1 MRKDALRRYFVF
13 RLKLV
18 EMFHFNRLW
27 AALRDEEFVPDN
39 AMGHEGRDFAMSL
52 RTAVL
57 SWLCTVVDQ
66 TRGGLDVFDVWLQLF
81 PNERLEIQRVRAE
94 VMPHWEILKE
104 FRDKCGFHA
113 DTPRNY
119 YRAQQEILNKT
130 REVVEAVQ
138 AFLQLA
144 RRLINLQEAEL
155 PDFVPEVES
164 FLLEFELENNDC
176 GFNRE
181 SLKRLGIL
189 PRTTHYRRVF
199 G

>member
-81 PNERLEIQRVRAE
+81 PNERLEIQKVRAE
-94 VMPHWEILKE
+94 VMPHWEILKQ

-113 DTPRNY
+113 DPAQLLPSAARNTK
-119 YRAQQEILNKT
+119 QNT
-130 REVVEAVQ
+130 R
-138 AFLQLA
+138 
-144 RRLINLQEAEL
+144 
-155 PDFVPEVES
+155 S
-164 FLLEFELENNDC
+164 C
-176 GFNRE
+176 
-181 SLKRLGIL
+181 
-189 PRTTHYRRVF
+189 
-199 G
+199 